1 MNHLIK
7 IIVLILGIAGAIF
20 AIHNY
25 SVQNRPVGKIIME
38 GDSGALLEVKK
49 SDIIS
54 KFDPNSTLNNP
65 KVTNE
70 LCLSVASLAYF
81 TALAGG
87 AFFTFC
93 IVKLLIALAEIF
105 GKFHLMLR
113 RFFLLF
119 SNSWIK
125 NYGICRFG
133 SRELL
138 NNYYELLK
146 IVSNGI
152 STAYEKPTIFLTFN
166 GTVTDLITRYK
177 ESDMLKDIFDHW
189 RELNEQHSIDVKRV
203 FAPPPYKWRLIDDEL
218 ETISL
223 TIYKII
229 TGSIE
234 TYWTHSQDEWSWD
247 QIRKAEKLSPGL
259 DFALFAGEDPVK
271 NEFSP
276 KACVGYVKNSL
287 VYKLQTTDIK
297 EQSNYYQ
304 EIGHYKRRHQEIINA
319 VIETSKGDCIANFF
333 KFKNNL
339 PLIKGRRQ
347 RKNAKL
353 KEKLEELLNEE
364 LRKEKAREEDRA

>member
-1 MNHLIK
+1 MNLLAK
-7 IIVLILGIAGAIF
+7 IILLSLGIFTVCF
-20 AIHNY
+20 AINKY
-25 SVQNRPVGKIIME
+25 VIQGLPVEMIIIG
-38 GDSGALLEVKK
+38 GDGRDALEVKL
-49 SDIIS
+49 S
-54 KFDPNSTLNNP
+54 KITSAFDPNSTVKDP
-65 KVTNE
+65 KVTTKT
-70 LCLSVASLAYF
+70 SSG
-81 TALAGG
+81 TATIATLTVLGGG
-87 AFFTFC
+87 ALLSYFC
-93 IVKLLIALAEIF
+93 VNLLIAFAEIF
-105 GKFHLMLR
+105 GKFNLKLR

-166 GTVTDLITRYK
+166 GTVTDLIMRYK

-189 RELNEQHSIDVKRV
+189 RELNEQHNIDVKRV

-259 DFALFAGEDPVK
+259 DFALFGGEAPVK
-271 NEFSP
+271 NEFNP
-276 KACVGYVKNSL
+276 KACVGYIKNNL

-304 EIGHYKRRHQEIINA
+304 EIGHYKTRHQEIINA
-319 VIETSKGDCIANFF
+319 VIETSKGDYIANFF
-333 KFKNNL
+333 KFINNL

-353 KEKLEELLNEE
+353 KEKLENLLEEE
-364 LRKEKAREEDRA
+364 LRKEEAREEDRA